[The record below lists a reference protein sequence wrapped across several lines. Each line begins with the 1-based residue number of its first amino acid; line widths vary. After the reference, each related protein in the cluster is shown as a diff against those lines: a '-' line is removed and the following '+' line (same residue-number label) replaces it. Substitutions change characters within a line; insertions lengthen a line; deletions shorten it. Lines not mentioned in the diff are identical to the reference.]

1 MTPGLDSGRLKYS
14 LNNSWIG
21 ILVRKKATDL

>member
-14 LNNSWIG
+14 LNNTCIQ
-21 ILVRKKATDL
+21 ILERKKATDL